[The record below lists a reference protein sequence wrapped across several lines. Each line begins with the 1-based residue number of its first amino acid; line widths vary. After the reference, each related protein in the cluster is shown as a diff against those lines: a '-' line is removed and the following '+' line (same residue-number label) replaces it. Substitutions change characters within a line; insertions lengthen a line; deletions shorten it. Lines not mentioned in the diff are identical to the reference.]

1 MWNYIFKI
9 LPFFKCNTICFNSKT
24 FVTKKKKFNILL
36 ILTLNYRV
44 NEDLSPMSMANRL
57 INQNAEDDIETKN
70 KEKNVQKFMVAQG
83 DPSLF
88 NVKSTKNIRKT

>member
-9 LPFFKCNTICFNSKT
+9 LPFLNAIQSFFLFKT
-24 FVTKKKKFNILL
+24 FCYDTEKFNILL
-36 ILTLNYRV
+36 TLTLNYRV

-57 INQNAEDDIETKN
+57 ISQNAEDDIETKN